1 MVSTDLA
8 LARWADRARVA
19 PQTARSVPMRP
30 PATNAK
36 MDNILP
42 TPVGVIT
49 SAQMATTSLE
59 KVMLGEF
66 ARLAR
71 LHATPVLDL
80 TGAQSASKEC
90 S

>member
-1 MVSTDLA
+1 MVCGQAAQMVSTDLA

-42 TPVGVIT
+42 TPIGVIT
-49 SAQMATTSLE
+49 SPGWIQKLYWCHNF
-59 KVMLGEF
+59 GEF
-66 ARLAR
+66 TDVFALMT
-71 LHATPVLDL
+71 LH
-80 TGAQSASKEC
+80 Q
-90 S
+90 